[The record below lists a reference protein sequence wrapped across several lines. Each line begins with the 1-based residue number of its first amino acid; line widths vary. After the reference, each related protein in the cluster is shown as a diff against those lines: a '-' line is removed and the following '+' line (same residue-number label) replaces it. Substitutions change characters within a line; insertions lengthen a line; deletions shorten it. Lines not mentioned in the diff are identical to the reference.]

1 MKYRLVVNVIGFI
14 LFLLSVSMIFSAGWS
29 LYFKTDANFQR
40 DFIAIIKSVLIT
52 FTSGVILFF
61 GTYQKKKEKLSVRDG
76 FAIVTLGWIL
86 MTFYSAL
93 PFYFSD
99 MGSYTDCFFEAMS
112 GLTTTGA
119 SILNNIESLSHGILF
134 WRSFTHF
141 IGGMGIIVFSIAIL
155 PLLGVGGMQLYKAEV
170 AGPTADKLTPRI
182 RQTAKYLW
190 LIYLGLILSMTLI
203 LYIEGKIL
211 DIKKLDFFHSICHA
225 FGTIGTAG
233 FSTFNNSIA
242 AFESSVVTWTFIIFM
257 FLSATNFTLHFV
269 FFTTGSFD
277 YFKNSEFKI
286 YIKLIFFVAFFFFV
300 GILNIDLI
308 DSVTNQ
314 KINLY
319 EKLESAF
326 FYSVSFI
333 STTGFTFTNYMEWN
347 EASLIVIFILLFLGG
362 CAGSTTGGIKLVR
375 TLLLFKYI
383 RSTIKKII
391 HPNGVYPIKIGNK
404 EISSDIIQSVLGFY
418 FIYIIIFIFLS
429 IIISLTSGTDFISSL
444 AVSASTIGNIGPGIG
459 IIGPLGNW
467 SEFTDLTKWILSF
480 SMLLGRLEIFTV
492 IILFSKTYWKR

>member
-40 DFIAIIKSVLIT
+40 DFMAIIKSVLIT
-52 FTSGVILFF
+52 FSSGVILFF

-141 IGGMGIIVFSIAIL
+141 IGGMGIIDVSIAIL

-190 LIYLGLILSMTLI
+190 LIYLGLILSMTLMQCI
-203 LYIEGKIL
+203 TTLSLMSLLKI
-211 DIKKLDFFHSICHA
+211 
-225 FGTIGTAG
+225 
-233 FSTFNNSIA
+233 
-242 AFESSVVTWTFIIFM
+242 
-257 FLSATNFTLHFV
+257 
-269 FFTTGSFD
+269 
-277 YFKNSEFKI
+277 
-286 YIKLIFFVAFFFFV
+286 
-300 GILNIDLI
+300 
-308 DSVTNQ
+308 
-314 KINLY
+314 
-319 EKLESAF
+319 
-326 FYSVSFI
+326 
-333 STTGFTFTNYMEWN
+333 
-347 EASLIVIFILLFLGG
+347 
-362 CAGSTTGGIKLVR
+362 
-375 TLLLFKYI
+375 
-383 RSTIKKII
+383 
-391 HPNGVYPIKIGNK
+391 
-404 EISSDIIQSVLGFY
+404 
-418 FIYIIIFIFLS
+418 
-429 IIISLTSGTDFISSL
+429 
-444 AVSASTIGNIGPGIG
+444 
-459 IIGPLGNW
+459 
-467 SEFTDLTKWILSF
+467 
-480 SMLLGRLEIFTV
+480 
-492 IILFSKTYWKR
+492 